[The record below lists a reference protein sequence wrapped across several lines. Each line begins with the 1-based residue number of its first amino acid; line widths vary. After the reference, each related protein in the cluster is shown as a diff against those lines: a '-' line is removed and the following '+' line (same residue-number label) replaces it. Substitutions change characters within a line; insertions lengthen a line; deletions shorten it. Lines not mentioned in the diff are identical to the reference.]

1 MNSVSP
7 GIRPSKVRWKVIA
20 ILALIAAL
28 TYLDRLNLS
37 IAGKYIQD
45 EFSFN
50 TETMG
55 WILSSFV
62 LGYAL
67 FQVPC
72 GRLGDRFGP
81 RRLIAFAILWWSVFT
96 AATGLAADLPV
107 TRWVGVAGSFILL
120 RILIG
125 VGEAAVFPN
134 GNKVIALW
142 IDAEHRGLANSLVF
156 AGIGA
161 GGVVTPI
168 FIADAMQRWGW
179 RSTFYICGVLG
190 VIVAVGWLLY
200 FRDRPED
207 HSKVNAAELDLIR
220 RTRAARDTPSGH
232 SNPAAQRCPWRKILR
247 SGTVWSLLI
256 SYFCIGYPAY
266 IFYTWFFIYLVQ
278 VRGLTITQGGL
289 WTSTPFLAI
298 AVLSPVGGWF
308 SDRAV
313 GEFGRRRGRQIALW
327 TGVAFSASFM
337 WIGSATQ
344 DNTIAIILLA
354 LASGFNLFA
363 TATLWATC
371 NDLTRD
377 FAGSLSGLMNM
388 FGNLGGW
395 LSPIVT
401 AIIATH
407 FGWNQALHFA
417 AVLTALGGG
426 FWLFVNADQSFDE
439 PA

>member
-1 MNSVSP
+1 MKP
-7 GIRPSKVRWKVIA
+7 ETTTARPSKVRWQVIA
-20 ILALIAAL
+20 MLAFIAAL

-37 IAGKYIQD
+37 SAGKYIQD
-45 EFSFN
+45 EFSFS
-50 TETMG
+50 TRAMG

-96 AATGLAADLPV
+96 AATAMAADLPLA
-107 TRWVGVAGSFILL
+107 RWFGVAGSFIIL

-142 IDAEHRGLANSLVF
+142 IDAGHRGLANSLVF

-161 GGVVTPI
+161 GGVITPI

-179 RSTFYICGVLG
+179 RPTFYICGAVG
-190 VIVAVGWLLY
+190 VIVALGWFLF
-200 FRDRPED
+200 FRDQPEQ
-207 HSKVNAAELDLIR
+207 HPRVNAAELNLIVQS
-220 RTRAARDTPSGH
+220 RTAGASRAALPD
-232 SNPAAQRCPWRKILR
+232 PASQHCPWKKILR
-247 SGTVWSLLI
+247 SPTVWSLLA

-298 AVLSPVGGWF
+298 TVLSPLGGWF

-313 GEFGRRRGRQIALW
+313 REFGRRRGRQVAMW

-337 WIGSATQ
+337 WIGSATK

-354 LASGFNLFA
+354 LASGFNLFV
-363 TATLWATC
+363 TANLWATC

-395 LSPIVT
+395 LSPILT
-401 AIIATH
+401 AIIATRY
-407 FGWNQALHFA
+407 GWNQALHFA
-417 AVLTALGGG
+417 AVLTAIGGAL
-426 FWLFVNADQSFDE
+426 WLFVNADQTFDE
-439 PA
+439 AA